1 MLIDHAVDILA
12 AHGTELD
19 VPVLL
24 AALTTAAEAGEWCAA
39 ETPARGLGRL
49 GVAEAV
55 PTLRF
60 LWAETTHSYAR
71 ADYLA
76 GLTGAAA
83 PAVAAEYLDEATD
96 DCEPHVRDLA
106 TGVE

>member
-1 MLIDHAVDILA
+1 M
-12 AHGTELD
+12 
-19 VPVLL
+19 
-24 AALTTAAEAGEWCAA
+24 
-39 ETPARGLGRL
+39 
-49 GVAEAV
+49 

-76 GLTGAAA
+76 GLVGTAA

-96 DCEPHVRDLA
+96 DCEDRVRDLA
-106 TGVE
+106 IGAE